1 MYITDMEGICEYRR
15 QLKEN
20 LMPFYFSKESSC
32 DPTFNIINTTKISKS
47 LELLQQRSK
56 QLQIIRETKDVFKPA
71 HSLGKAENWQA
82 TSEQLLIIFE
92 PAEDGHENKNKPKKS
107 PETNR

>member
-47 LELLQQRSK
+47 LELLQQRS
-56 QLQIIRETKDVFKPA
+56 T
-71 HSLGKAENWQA
+71 
-82 TSEQLLIIFE
+82 
-92 PAEDGHENKNKPKKS
+92 
-107 PETNR
+107 